1 MGNVSHLRLAVS
13 AADGRAC
20 FDIYRAPLG
29 VLEDSNELYHAR
41 KVRSSFTMRLSWMQP
56 VFGLGIRAP

>member
-1 MGNVSHLRLAVS
+1 MGNVSHLRLLVS

-29 VLEDSNELYHAR
+29 VLEDSGELYHAR
-41 KVRSSFTMRLSWMQP
+41 KVSSS
-56 VFGLGIRAP
+56 

>member
-1 MGNVSHLRLAVS
+1 MGNVSHLRLPVS

-41 KVRSSFTMRLSWMQP
+41 KVSSS
-56 VFGLGIRAP
+56 